1 MSAIKQEPAPDQ
13 SVKPDGLLEAARGAL
28 EGAMRVAEASLAL
41 LRAELRLA
49 GRSAMTIVWLAFL
62 LIFLGASAWLSLTA
76 AVAVGLYQLSGNLF
90 LGIAAVALAN
100 VAGVLAVVLAMR
112 RRWHDLSLP
121 HTRALMVRDNAPA
134 GVSERGDGAFT
145 GERS

>member
-1 MSAIKQEPAPDQ
+1 M
-13 SVKPDGLLEAARGAL
+13 KPDGLIEAAGAAL

-49 GRSAMTIVWLAFL
+49 RKSAMAIVWLGFL

-76 AVAVGLYQLSGNLF
+76 AVAVGLYQLSGNPF
-90 LGIAAVALAN
+90 LGIAAVAVAN
-100 VAGVLAVVLAMR
+100 VSGVIAVVLAMR

-121 HTRALMVRDNAPA
+121 HTRALMARDKTPTSA
-134 GVSERGDGAFT
+134 STHEGALT
-145 GERS
+145 EEQT